1 MTMTASSVGRLS
13 AEPASAGPPTSAQ
26 PVVDEIAAAA
36 EAQAE
41 AEHRFRALAECAP
54 VGIVLSE
61 AGLRLGFVNDRFV
74 ELTGFDRDHLDGNA
88 WLDVVHTEDLPDLQ
102 DALSQVLSGSSSEL
116 TVRLM
121 PCNGSSRLMLFKFA
135 PVITPRRAA
144 GFIGIV
150 EDITAR
156 RAWENQLTYQATHDP
171 LTGLANRR
179 KLVET
184 LADLLDGGRSVDR
197 QFAVLFC
204 DLDGFKQVNDTMG
217 HDVGDAVLIE
227 VGRRLSATSRE
238 HDLVCRVAGDEFVV
252 ILQRIRDKGQGL
264 AAARRYLDG
273 LTVPVDLAG
282 HSIPI
287 SASVGLALPRSG
299 DTPASLLRAADQGMY
314 LAKTTCKGTLQVSP
328 DDTRP

>member
-1 MTMTASSVGRLS
+1 MTLKVVTTAPGMRE
-13 AEPASAGPPTSAQ
+13 ADAIASA
-26 PVVDEIAAAA
+26 V

-74 ELTGFDRDHLDGNA
+74 ELTGFDRNQLDGNA
-88 WLDVVHTEDLPDLQ
+88 WLDVVHPDDLPGLQ
-102 DALSQVLSGSSSEL
+102 EALSQVLSGSSSEL
-116 TVRLM
+116 TVRLLASA
-121 PCNGSSRLMLFKFA
+121 GGFRLLLFKFA

-156 RAWENQLTYQATHDP
+156 RAWENQLTYQATHDA

-179 KLVET
+179 KLIDT
-184 LADLLDGGRSVDR
+184 LADLLDGGRSGDR

-204 DLDGFKQVNDTMG
+204 DLDGFKQVNDTLG
-217 HDVGDAVLIE
+217 HDIGDAVLIE
-227 VGRRLSATSRE
+227 VGRRLAAISRE

-252 ILQRIRDKGQGL
+252 ILQRIRDEHQGK
-264 AAARRYLDG
+264 AAARRYLDS
-273 LTVPVDLAG
+273 LTAPVDLVG
-282 HSIPI
+282 RSIPV
-287 SASVGLALPRSG
+287 SASVGLALPRPG

-314 LAKTTCKGTLQVSP
+314 LAKTTCKGTMQLGPGVEAP
-328 DDTRP
+328 

>member
-1 MTMTASSVGRLS
+1 MTIAFTDAVCMTMPASSTAPVAADQVG
-13 AEPASAGPPTSAQ
+13 A
-26 PVVDEIAAAA
+26 DEIAAAA

-74 ELTGFDRDHLDGNA
+74 ELTGFDRDRLGGNA
-88 WLDVVHTEDLPDLQ
+88 WLDVVHPDDLPGLQ
-102 DALSQVLSGSSSEL
+102 DALSQVLAGSSSEL

-121 PCNGSSRLMLFKFA
+121 PSNGTSRLMLFKFA
-135 PVITPRRAA
+135 PVITARRAA

-184 LADLLDGGRSVDR
+184 LGDLLEGGRSADR

-204 DLDGFKQVNDTMG
+204 DLDGFKQVNDTLG

-227 VGRRLSATSRE
+227 VGRRLAATSRE
-238 HDLVCRVAGDEFVV
+238 NDLVCRVAGDEFVV
-252 ILQRIRDKGQGL
+252 ILQRIRDKGHGL
-264 AAARRYLDG
+264 AAARRYLDS

-282 HSIPI
+282 RSIPI
-287 SASVGLALPRSG
+287 SASVGLALPRSD

-314 LAKTTCKGTLQVSP
+314 LAKTTCKGSLQVSP